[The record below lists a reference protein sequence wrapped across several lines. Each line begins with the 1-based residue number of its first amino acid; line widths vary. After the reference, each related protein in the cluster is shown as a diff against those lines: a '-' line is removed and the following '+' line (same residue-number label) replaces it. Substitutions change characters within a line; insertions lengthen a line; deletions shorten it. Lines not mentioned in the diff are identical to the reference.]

1 MKKLASRCNFSYI
14 HEGAA
19 KYAILFFHLQHL
31 FSIKIMG
38 YIKYLRYLTTGVKGK
53 IYFWKH
59 ENIITTNCN

>member
-38 YIKYLRYLTTGVKGK
+38 YIKYLRYLTTGVKD
-53 IYFWKH
+53 IFLETRKH
-59 ENIITTNCN
+59 HNKKL